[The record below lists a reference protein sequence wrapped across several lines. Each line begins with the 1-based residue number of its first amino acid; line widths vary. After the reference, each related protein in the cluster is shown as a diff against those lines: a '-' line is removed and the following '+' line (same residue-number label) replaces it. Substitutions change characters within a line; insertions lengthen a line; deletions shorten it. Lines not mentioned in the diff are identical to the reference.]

1 MFKGLGIA
9 MAIVT
14 AFLFALPAAFLYAA
28 GGSEWFDQLRVM
40 TPLL

>member
-9 MAIVT
+9 MAVIT
-14 AFLFALPAAFLYAA
+14 AFLFALPAAMLWSM
-28 GGSEWFDQLRVM
+28 GGADWLQQFQTM

>member
-14 AFLFALPAAFLYAA
+14 AFLFALPVAFVYAD
-28 GGSEWFDQLRVM
+28 GGPEWLDQLRLM